1 MKYGLFFS
9 LASHFLSH
17 SSLTETWKC
26 HSKMADSLMQGTPHT
41 GSASIM
47 GWVFCR
53 CRTKGVSNGSI
64 RHTRPGG
71 SPRLG
76 TRGHAQIRPT
86 VCPQTRNGMETLILQ
101 NLTQWHPG
109 LAAPN
114 MGSYSMACVAWTES
128 SRKRGCVR
136 GTMGAAARHQYP
148 QPCYPTGPYPR
159 NDTAQ
164 GIAPNTS
171 PSATRGL
178 LIASMGRPRRRT
190 NRSGHGLFHWQRQ
203 NTLFSRHPYLTRP
216 PFGICESH
224 Q

>member
-53 CRTKGVSNGSI
+53 CRTEGVSNGSI

-86 VCPQTRNGMETLILQ
+86 VFPQTRNGMETLILQ

-114 MGSYSMACVAWTES
+114 MGSYSMACVAWTVTIGFYKGNVVHVTS
-128 SRKRGCVR
+128 GLSDRDRLIVVGHRQLRDGQRV
-136 GTMGAAARHQYP
+136 TVQRH
-148 QPCYPTGPYPR
+148 
-159 NDTAQ
+159 D
-164 GIAPNTS
+164 
-171 PSATRGL
+171 
-178 LIASMGRPRRRT
+178 
-190 NRSGHGLFHWQRQ
+190 
-203 NTLFSRHPYLTRP
+203 
-216 PFGICESH
+216 E
-224 Q
+224 